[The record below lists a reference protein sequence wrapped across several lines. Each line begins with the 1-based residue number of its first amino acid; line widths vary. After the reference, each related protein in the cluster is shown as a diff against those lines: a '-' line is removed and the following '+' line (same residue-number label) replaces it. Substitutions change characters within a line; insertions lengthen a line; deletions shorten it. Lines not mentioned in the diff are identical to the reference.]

1 MLRLP
6 RWHANVGPLSFRPD
20 ELALAAD
27 VDLRASLAD
36 AMRNERPVAFAF
48 GASLAVHA
56 ALAAMVVL
64 VIGGSGV
71 GRQAPPE
78 AALRATLATPA
89 QKFAAPEP
97 VALPPPTLPVT
108 SAAGAALPKAL
119 VPVPIPAPKPPAVKE
134 PGEGRVLVQV
144 AESDVAP
151 TPEMLASLH
160 ALHPGAVRI
169 VPEFEAEPAGSYP
182 EAALA
187 ERRQFSAEILAV
199 VHEDGSLEVVP
210 GTFEDPIF
218 RDSVRAA
225 VAAAKAL
232 PPAVDG
238 KVVTGW
244 TLLRFYFEF
253 VGSDAAGAAPAPVR

>member
-1 MLRLP
+1 MLRMA
-6 RWHANVGPLSFRPD
+6 RWHANVGALWFRSE

-27 VDLRASLAD
+27 FHPRASPAATTRD
-36 AMRNERPVAFAF
+36 RRPIAAAFA
-48 GASLAVHA
+48 ASAAVHG
-56 ALAAMVVL
+56 ALTVIVALVVGGGG
-64 VIGGSGV
+64 IGLEV
-71 GRQAPPE
+71 PPE
-78 AALRATLATPA
+78 AALRARLASPA
-89 QKFAAPEP
+89 QKFAVPEP
-97 VALPPPTLPVT
+97 VAQPPPLQAPVA
-108 SAAGAALPKAL
+108 SVSRQPKAHL
-119 VPVPIPAPKPPAVKE
+119 PAPIPAPRALPVNGS
-134 PGEGRVLVQV
+134 GEGRLIVHA
-144 AESDVAP
+144 AETDVVPA
-151 TPEMLASLH
+151 PEMLAVLEG
-160 ALHPGAVRI
+160 LHPGAVRI

-232 PPAVDG
+232 PPQVDG
-238 KVVTGW
+238 KAVTGW

-253 VGSDAAGAAPAPVR
+253 VGSDAAGPAPAPAR